1 MNCKTFDCDAVNEL
15 RNQERKLRYSRTK
28 YDEVLKLRCWSCQMV
43 SPVTA
48 RVPLWKMAS
57 EMQKAKRLICHKD
70 RNLRLYCEGGSLGSL
85 VRNS

>member
-1 MNCKTFDCDAVNEL
+1 
-15 RNQERKLRYSRTK
+15 
-28 YDEVLKLRCWSCQMV
+28 
-43 SPVTA
+43 
-48 RVPLWKMAS
+48 MAS